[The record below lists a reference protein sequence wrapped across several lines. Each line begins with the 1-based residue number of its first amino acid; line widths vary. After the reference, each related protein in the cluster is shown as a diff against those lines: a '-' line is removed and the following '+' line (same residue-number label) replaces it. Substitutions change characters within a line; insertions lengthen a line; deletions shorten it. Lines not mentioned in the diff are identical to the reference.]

1 MLYHCCCSFS
11 IHGALTIIW
20 VYGGFWCLVLRVV
33 SFIQFDVKTHF
44 RIITALQ
51 LWESLLMMEHY
62 QSVGASVLLMC
73 SRLAVNW
80 PSARVISVSL
90 YRVSIARTIITAATP
105 ACLHIIY
112 PAPNLTAVPAITSI
126 WFVKWLN
133 ILVQAQQISRG
144 FCPCLVNLLS
154 FRPSM

>member
-33 SFIQFDVKTHF
+33 TFIQFDVKTHF

-90 YRVSIARTIITAATP
+90 QSLDSSDNHYRSHPCVFTYYLSGSKSNRGSRDN
-105 ACLHIIY
+105 IY
-112 PAPNLTAVPAITSI
+112 LVC
-126 WFVKWLN
+126 KWLN

-144 FCPCLVNLLS
+144 FCPLVNLLS
-154 FRPSM
+154 FLPSL